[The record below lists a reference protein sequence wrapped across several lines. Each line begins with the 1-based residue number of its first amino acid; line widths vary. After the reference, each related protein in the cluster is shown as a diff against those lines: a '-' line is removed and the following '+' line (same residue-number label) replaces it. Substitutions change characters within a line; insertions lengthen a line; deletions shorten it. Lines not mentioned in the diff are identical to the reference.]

1 MARVGA
7 ELSFGVLV
15 RGQALS
21 GLPKTRGKRFSP
33 VFSRSAPPRH
43 GPLPIFPRR
52 LVPFFTYLVQSGS
65 ASRRTFPDFRSAP
78 SSSTK
83 IPFPLPR
90 LQHPND
96 HLFPPLP
103 AAPPY
108 ILICIQQS
116 SLHPFLFVLTAVILL
131 PLSPRAQLVAFPLP
145 AYTNGW
151 RNIF

>member
-1 MARVGA
+1 MVGA
-7 ELSFGVLV
+7 ELPFGVLV

-21 GLPKTRGKRFSP
+21 GLPKTGGKKFSP

-43 GPLPIFPRR
+43 GPLPIFHAVWYHFS
-52 LVPFFTYLVQSGS
+52 LTWSN
-65 ASRRTFPDFRSAP
+65 SAP
-78 SSSTK
+78 PAAALFPISAPLRAPAPRFPS
-83 IPFPLPR
+83 PLPR

-131 PLSPRAQLVAFPLP
+131 PLSTRAQLVAFPLP
-145 AYTNGW
+145 AYADGW